1 MRKSV
6 QAVMLAACVSLSFS
20 ATTGFAKDRSNKN
33 GVDAGVSVSLGGK
46 KGLDVDVDASIG
58 GRKGINA
65 NVDAN
70 VGGRKGLNANVDARV
85 GNRRG
90 INANVD
96 VSIGGRKGLN
106 ADVDASIGGKKGLN
120 VGVDVGL
127 GIDDGKPNT
136 RPDVTDRG
144 LNDEPSGAL
153 TSAQRQAF
161 NEMSSGER
169 NTLIKRCNS
178 VSSGGYDA
186 ALVNLCKLLRMSA
199 SR

>member
-46 KGLDVDVDASIG
+46 KALDVDVNASIG

-85 GNRRG
+85 GNRKG

-96 VSIGGRKGLN
+96 VSLGGRKGLN
-106 ADVDASIGGKKGLN
+106 ADVDASIGGKKGVN

-127 GIDDGKPNT
+127 GIDDEKPNT
-136 RPDVTDRG
+136 RPDVTDSDPKDDPIG
-144 LNDEPSGAL
+144 GL
-153 TSAQRQAF
+153 TSTQRQAF
-161 NEMSSGER
+161 NDMSASER
-169 NTLIKRCNS
+169 KALIKRCNS
-178 VSSGGYDA
+178 VSFGGYDP
-186 ALVNLCKLLRMSA
+186 ALVNLCKLLWMSA